1 MAKKRK
7 WGPVLAFGAVTAI
20 LGGLAAYKH
29 RKEIERTLQE
39 IADQMDAWDGS
50 EEFFHDEDTIVHS
63 VKRHPGGAT
72 RRPPG
77 RGRGNRCRRERLCG
91 QRGCPPARPGGSSG
105 SLSAYAALAPTGQRA
120 AASFSL
126 GEEGNTTVDIVIQP
140 AYQQLEAVK
149 ALLLEYTS
157 MLLEQNPAAA
167 GSCLQ
172 RQNFEGELA
181 NLAEKYGA
189 PQGRL
194 YLIRVDGAPA
204 GCAAMKRLDRYRCE
218 LKRLYIRPR
227 SGARA
232 WPGGWWNSS

>member
-1 MAKKRK
+1 M
-7 WGPVLAFGAVTAI
+7 
-20 LGGLAAYKH
+20 
-29 RKEIERTLQE
+29 
-39 IADQMDAWDGS
+39 
-50 EEFFHDEDTIVHS
+50 
-63 VKRHPGGAT
+63 
-72 RRPPG
+72 PP
-77 RGRGNRCRRERLCG
+77 
-91 QRGCPPARPGGSSG
+91 S
-105 SLSAYAALAPTGQRA
+105 APTGQRA

-204 GCAAMKRLDRYRCE
+204 GCAAMSWAVLMMPTSAPVHPPPVPGPGPGPAAGGTSPGRRPGGGVRGHAAGHLPLPLPSHPAVPRPGLLRDSPIQQLREEPYLHAKRSETGITAEPSGSAVFSPRDPTPAAFSAGPGPAAPFR
-218 LKRLYIRPR
+218 R
-227 SGARA
+227 SGPARRTA
-232 WPGGWWNSS
+232 PG

>member
-1 MAKKRK
+1 M
-7 WGPVLAFGAVTAI
+7 
-20 LGGLAAYKH
+20 
-29 RKEIERTLQE
+29 
-39 IADQMDAWDGS
+39 
-50 EEFFHDEDTIVHS
+50 
-63 VKRHPGGAT
+63 
-72 RRPPG
+72 PP
-77 RGRGNRCRRERLCG
+77 
-91 QRGCPPARPGGSSG
+91 S
-105 SLSAYAALAPTGQRA
+105 APTGQRA

-181 NLAEKYGA
+181 NLAEKYGSSPRTSTTGRTSPPTSA
-189 PQGRL
+189 PSLWR
-194 YLIRVDGAPA
+194 
-204 GCAAMKRLDRYRCE
+204 
-218 LKRLYIRPR
+218 RPG
-227 SGARA
+227 GARA

>member
-1 MAKKRK
+1 M
-7 WGPVLAFGAVTAI
+7 
-20 LGGLAAYKH
+20 
-29 RKEIERTLQE
+29 
-39 IADQMDAWDGS
+39 
-50 EEFFHDEDTIVHS
+50 
-63 VKRHPGGAT
+63 
-72 RRPPG
+72 PP
-77 RGRGNRCRRERLCG
+77 
-91 QRGCPPARPGGSSG
+91 S
-105 SLSAYAALAPTGQRA
+105 APTGQRA

-204 GCAAMKRLDRYRCE
+204 GCVAMKRLDRYRCE
-218 LKRLYIRPR
+218 L
-227 SGARA
+227 
-232 WPGGWWNSS
+232 